1 MTIREL
7 MRRCTIEEI
16 MPHIAAFQ
24 YKQLAMR
31 PYYREARDIL
41 LNIKAKDTYDSIPVT
56 NNDGR
61 PWVMMCEGNPWSSLV
76 DSPLEIDEDVHCS
89 DAQLAAQ
96 CLWHMTFYR
105 FSPDAPSPFD
115 DEDVDFDDNEPT
127 TRRGRITKFIDSLEV
142 DNPSELNYLYS
153 TSKFNVQSYHSRG
166 YDLSRRLPYLVET
179 MTRYAMP
186 SRHPKWQ
193 LGFVLM
199 VDPQHDLT
207 EDEKKM
213 YHDLVDT
220 LSVNRKLRVSCI
232 GKNGSL
238 GIEAKLLVIESK
250 PRK

>member
-41 LNIKAKDTYDSIPVT
+41 LNIEAEDTYEGIPVT

-61 PWVMMCEGNPWSSLV
+61 PWVMMCEGNPWRSLV
-76 DSPLEIDEDVHCS
+76 DSPLEIDEDVHCT

-96 CLWHMTFYR
+96 CLWHLTFYR
-105 FSPDAPSPFD
+105 FAPDAPSPFD
-115 DEDVDFDDNEPT
+115 DEDEDYDDEPT
-127 TRRGRITKFIDSLEV
+127 TRRGRITKLINSLEV
-142 DNPSELNYLYS
+142 DNPKELDYLYR
-153 TSKFNVQSYHSRG
+153 TTTFCVHTYHSRA
-166 YDLSRRLPYLVET
+166 YDLARRLPYLVET
-179 MTRYAMP
+179 MTHYAMP

-193 LGFVLM
+193 LGFVLL

-207 EDEKKM
+207 EEEKKM
-213 YHDLVDT
+213 YHDLVET
-220 LSVNRKLRVSCI
+220 LSVNRTLKVCCI
-232 GKNGSL
+232 GKQDSL
-238 GIEAKLLVIESK
+238 GIEAELLVIESK